1 MEELLNDTFLGVLV
15 GGAVMI
21 LLQIILVIIGY
32 LIARS
37 IGKKIISRSFE
48 RMAEQRNMHPGRVK
62 TLKNL
67 SLNVFA
73 YALIFVL
80 ITIIVGIFDLN
91 IAPIIAGAGIIG
103 LAVGFGA
110 QGLVSD
116 VVTGFFLLLEKQIDV
131 DDYVTIA
138 GLDGVVEEVG
148 LRTTQIRA
156 FDGTLHYIPNR
167 EISSVSNHSKGNMQ
181 AMIDISISY
190 DDDIDRAMKVLQD
203 ACDQVAAEEEVI
215 KDGPHVLGVASFGDS
230 DVIIRIIGQ
239 TENMEQW
246 GIERKL
252 RKACKEALDAN
263 GIEIP
268 FPHQV
273 NIQKK

>member
-21 LLQIILVIIGY
+21 TLQIILVIIGY
-32 LIARS
+32 FIARS
-37 IGKKIISRSFE
+37 IGKRIISRSFE
-48 RMAEQRNMHPGRVK
+48 RMAAQRNMHPGRVK

-203 ACDQVAAEEEVI
+203 ACDKVAAEEEVI

-273 NIQKK
+273 NIQKN

>member
-273 NIQKK
+273 NIQKM